1 LLLHLEHSPLAVVE
15 WDSQFRIKRWA
26 GSAEALF
33 GYSADEMVGRSI
45 ENLGIIHPDDVDQVA
60 GVTAELRDRAPERVV
75 SHNRNVTKS
84 GRVLYCA
91 WHNTVTRDRTGK
103 LQSVLSLV
111 LDETAEC
118 EAEAA
123 AERAA
128 EQLDLA
134 QRAAKAGIW
143 DAEIS
148 SGKVTWS
155 AAYRELYGLASDAVA
170 SFEGWIETIHP
181 EDRERTAAEVHR
193 ALETHAPLHLEFRIV
208 HRGQVRW
215 LETTG
220 STTYADDG
228 HPLRMSGIT
237 IDITARKEA
246 EAALHARSAELQ
258 ALVSAAPVAI
268 VALDRRGVV
277 RDWSPAAE
285 QLFGWRADEVL
296 GQRLPFIPPEQNI
309 RDTPSQAALERAE
322 SFHGIETERL
332 RKDGSR
338 VPVAV
343 WAAPLRA
350 ADGSVEGCLALFTDL
365 TEGRRQ
371 EQALREAQKL
381 EAVGK
386 LAGGMAHEV
395 NNQLTAILGFASF
408 LARSLPQG
416 DKQQRDVQQ
425 IQRAAERAATVTRQ
439 VLAFSRRQ
447 LLQPTV
453 VDLNALVEGL
463 EPLVRSIL
471 GAEHVVTIETGSQPA
486 RVLADPT
493 SLEAVIT
500 NLALNARDAMPAAGR
515 MTLAVDEIV
524 VVRDDPIHKR
534 HPELEPGPYVRLQVS
549 DTGSGMTEAIR
560 ARAFEP
566 FFTTKPLGEGTGL
579 GLATVYGTVRQLAG
593 MAEIDST
600 VGAGT
605 TVCIFLP
612 RVVAAPPSAPA
623 HQPTPERGGGETV
636 LVVDDEPGVRK
647 WLVRCLT
654 EGGYQ
659 VIQAPDGPQALAK
672 LAAHGGTIRAVVSDV
687 KMPRM
692 NGRELAA
699 RIAERW
705 PHLPVLF
712 ISGFSGDELVE
723 RGLLDPGVPLLRK
736 PFDAAALGAALRRLL
751 GRTQPEMAPRE

>member
-1 LLLHLEHSPLAVVE
+1 
-15 WDSQFRIKRWA
+15 
-26 GSAEALF
+26 
-33 GYSADEMVGRSI
+33 
-45 ENLGIIHPDDVDQVA
+45 
-60 GVTAELRDRAPERVV
+60 
-75 SHNRNVTKS
+75 
-84 GRVLYCA
+84 
-91 WHNTVTRDRTGK
+91 
-103 LQSVLSLV
+103 
-111 LDETAEC
+111 
-118 EAEAA
+118 
-123 AERAA
+123 
-128 EQLDLA
+128 
-134 QRAAKAGIW
+134 
-143 DAEIS
+143 
-148 SGKVTWS
+148 
-155 AAYRELYGLASDAVA
+155 
-170 SFEGWIETIHP
+170 
-181 EDRERTAAEVHR
+181 
-193 ALETHAPLHLEFRIV
+193 
-208 HRGQVRW
+208 
-215 LETTG
+215 
-220 STTYADDG
+220 
-228 HPLRMSGIT
+228 
-237 IDITARKEA
+237 
-246 EAALHARSAELQ
+246 
-258 ALVSAAPVAI
+258 
-268 VALDRRGVV
+268 
-277 RDWSPAAE
+277 
-285 QLFGWRADEVL
+285 
-296 GQRLPFIPPEQNI
+296 
-309 RDTPSQAALERAE
+309 
-322 SFHGIETERL
+322 
-332 RKDGSR
+332 
-338 VPVAV
+338 
-343 WAAPLRA
+343 
-350 ADGSVEGCLALFTDL
+350 
-365 TEGRRQ
+365 
-371 EQALREAQKL
+371 
-381 EAVGK
+381 
-386 LAGGMAHEV
+386 
-395 NNQLTAILGFASF
+395 
-408 LARSLPQG
+408 
-416 DKQQRDVQQ
+416 
-425 IQRAAERAATVTRQ
+425 
-439 VLAFSRRQ
+439 
-447 LLQPTV
+447 
-453 VDLNALVEGL
+453 
-463 EPLVRSIL
+463 
-471 GAEHVVTIETGSQPA
+471 
-486 RVLADPT
+486 
-493 SLEAVIT
+493 
-500 NLALNARDAMPAAGR
+500 